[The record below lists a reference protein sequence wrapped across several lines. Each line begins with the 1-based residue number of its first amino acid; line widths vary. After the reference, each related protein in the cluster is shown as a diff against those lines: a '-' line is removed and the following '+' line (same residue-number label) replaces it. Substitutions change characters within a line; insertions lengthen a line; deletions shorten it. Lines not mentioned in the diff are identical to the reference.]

1 MTSFLSIVAED
12 MLREYG
18 PDMRD
23 VTVVFPSQRAGL
35 FLSQELAAH
44 SEQPVWAPHYITM
57 SNLFQSLSHLT
68 VADPIDCVCL
78 LHQLYLK
85 YVGEHILQQEG
96 PDALARETLDRFWG
110 WGEILMADFDDI
122 DKHLADADK
131 VFRHIHDLTELQDL
145 SYLDEEQRRALVRF
159 FGYFSSGK
167 DSLLRQRF
175 IRLWDKMYQMYTAL
189 HDELLSRGQLWEGA
203 LQREVCTQISATP
216 ELLDAYPHICFVGF
230 SVLNDTE
237 ECLMKALG
245 DRARFYWDYDEFY
258 TRDERHE
265 AGEFMRRNLRRF
277 PSALPPEMFRNLS
290 HLREITYIS
299 CTTDNAVARY
309 VTNWL
314 QGPLDACLPKNAA
327 VLCNENLLLPVLHAI
342 PEAGKPGSPSAI
354 NVTMGFPLNQTP
366 IYSFLLALFA
376 MQVEGWDGRRQRF
389 RPAFLQP
396 VQSHP
401 YAAYVNQDRLMGHVN
416 LELSSLF
423 TWLDDMVQEV
433 GLHFSR
439 LSTPDIYDQLTAES
453 VFQVHRVLMRLL
465 QMVTRPQNPLS
476 AELTTMRKLLRT
488 LLAAVRIPFHGEP
501 ADGLQLMGV
510 LETRCLDFSHL
521 LLLSVE
527 EGCLPRTSSQDSLI
541 PPVIRESYGLTTPRH
556 RICIYAYYF
565 YRLIQRAEHI
575 TCVFNEN
582 CVGIQRHEI
591 SRFLRQLQAEFT
603 PQQLTIR
610 QLRLQSLPQIVRPSE
625 ICIPASSQI
634 IEHLKATYCQSQ
646 AVPNPSRLSPTALN
660 RYMRC
665 PLQFYFRYVAD
676 LQATQEESD
685 EVDAS
690 QLGNVFHDTA
700 EIIYKDLIRRHDGEQ
715 TVQQEWLSPL
725 LAPESAMLRQYV
737 DIAFE
742 LNVFH
747 PLKNLSGR
755 LYDQERERRIAQMLQ
770 PDGAPK
776 CEYIG
781 QAIIIRDVVLQYL
794 RALLRYDMH
803 RAPFTL
809 LGMEQDCNL
818 YLQVDR
824 PKDEPIIV
832 RLGGRID
839 RLDQDRNGTTRIL
852 DYKTG
857 KTHLVSPTID
867 QLFVRGEAHPDHF
880 FQTFVYALAC
890 RQSLMQCRNNP
901 LHAALFY
908 VREAHR
914 PDYDPT
920 LFFRQSEDKSAES
933 ESDFRQVEDRF
944 RQELCHVVA
953 EIFDP
958 AIPFS
963 QTADIRV
970 CTNCDYHLLCGRHV
984 KTPS

>member
-12 MLREYG
+12 MLSKYG
-18 PDMRD
+18 SDMRD

-44 SEQPVWAPHYITM
+44 SAQPVWAPRYITM
-57 SNLFQSLSHLT
+57 GNLFQSLTHLT

-96 PDALARETLDRFWG
+96 PDAFARETLDRFWG

-131 VFRHIHDLTELQDL
+131 VFRHIHDLAELQDL

-175 IRLWDKMYQMYTAL
+175 IRLWDQMYQMYTAL

-203 LQREVCTQISATP
+203 LQREVCMQIDATP
-216 ELLDAYPHICFVGF
+216 DMLDAYPHICFVGF

-237 ECLMKALG
+237 EHLMKALG
-245 DRARFYWDYDEFY
+245 SRASFYWDYDEYY
-258 TRDERHE
+258 TLDEKHE

-277 PSALPPEMFRNLS
+277 PSALPPEMFRNLRKL
-290 HLREITYIS
+290 HEITFIS

-314 QGPLDACLPKNAA
+314 QGPLDDSLPKNAA
-327 VLCNENLLLPVLHAI
+327 VLCNENLLLPALHAI
-342 PEAGKPGSPSAI
+342 PDAGQPGSPSGI
-354 NVTMGFPLNQTP
+354 NVTMGFPLSQTP

-376 MQVEGWDGRRQRF
+376 MQVEGWDTRRQRF
-389 RPAFLQP
+389 RPSFLQP

-401 YAAYVNQDRLMGHVN
+401 YAAYVALDRLMSHVN
-416 LELSSLF
+416 PELSRLL

-433 GLHFSR
+433 GLHFAK
-439 LSTPDIYDQLTAES
+439 LSSPDIYDQLCAES

-465 QMVTRPQNPLS
+465 QMVTRIQNPLS

-527 EGCLPRTSSQDSLI
+527 EGFLPRISSQDSLI
-541 PPVIRESYGLTTPRH
+541 PPVIRESYGLTTTRH
-556 RICIYAYYF
+556 RMSIYAYYF

-582 CVGIQRHEI
+582 CVGLQKHEI

-610 QLRLQSLPQIVRPSE
+610 QFRLQSLPQIVQPSE
-625 ICIPASSQI
+625 ICIPATSSV
-634 IEHLKATYCQSQ
+634 IERLKATYCRSQ
-646 AVPNPSRLSPTALN
+646 AVLHPSRLSPTALN

-665 PLQFYFRYVAD
+665 PLQFYFQYVAD
-676 LQATQEESD
+676 LHVSQEESD

-690 QLGNVFHDTA
+690 QLGTVFHDSA
-700 EIIYKDLIRRHDGEQ
+700 EIIYKDLIRRHNGEL
-715 TVQQEWLSPL
+715 TVQKEWLTPL
-725 LAPESAMLRQYV
+725 LTPDSAMLRRYV

-747 PLKNLSGR
+747 PSRSKNGR
-755 LYDQERERRIAQMLQ
+755 SNDQEREQRILQMLR
-770 PDGAPK
+770 PDGAPR
-776 CEYIG
+776 CEYRG

-794 RALLRYDMH
+794 KALLRHDMH

-809 LGMEQDCNL
+809 LGVEQDCDL
-818 YLQVDR
+818 FLQVEQPHGD
-824 PKDEPIIV
+824 PISV

-839 RLDQDRNGTTRIL
+839 RLDQDLNGTTRIL

-857 KTHLVSPTID
+857 KTQLVTPTID
-867 QLFVRGEAHPDHF
+867 QLFVRGEAHPDYI

-890 RQSLMQCRNNP
+890 RQSLKQCLNNP
-901 LHAALFY
+901 IHTALFY

-920 LFFRQSEDKSAES
+920 LFFRLSEGKSAER
-933 ESDFRQVEDRF
+933 ESDFRQVEDQF
-944 RQELCHVVA
+944 RQELCHVIA

-958 AIPFS
+958 AVPFS
-963 QTADIRV
+963 QTTDMRV
-970 CTNCDYHLLCGRHV
+970 CGKCDYHLLCGRQV
-984 KTPS
+984 KTLS

>member
-1 MTSFLSIVAED
+1 
-12 MLREYG
+12 MLRKYG

-35 FLSQELAAH
+35 FLSQELAAQ
-44 SEQPVWAPHYITM
+44 SEQPVWAPRYITM
-57 SNLFQSLSHLT
+57 GNLFQSLSRLS

-85 YVGEHILQQEG
+85 HVGEHILQQEG

-122 DKHLADADK
+122 DKHLADAEK

-175 IRLWDKMYQMYTAL
+175 IRLWDQMYLMYTAL

-203 LQREVCTQISATP
+203 LQREVCTQIDASP
-216 ELLDAYPHICFVGF
+216 EMLDAYPQICFVGF

-237 ECLMKALG
+237 EYLMKAMG
-245 DRARFYWDYDEFY
+245 SRARFYWDYDEYY
-258 TRDERHE
+258 TLDEKHE

-277 PSALPPEMFRNLS
+277 PSALPPEMFRNLR
-290 HLREITYIS
+290 HLHEITYIS

-314 QGPLDACLPKNAA
+314 QGPQDSCLPKNAV
-327 VLCNENLLLPVLHAI
+327 VLCNENLLLPTLHAI
-342 PEAGKPGSPSAI
+342 PDDGKPGSPSGI

-366 IYSFLLALFA
+366 IYGFLLALFA
-376 MQVEGWDGRRQRF
+376 MQTEGWDGRRQRF
-389 RPAFLQP
+389 RPSFLQP

-401 YAAYVNQDRLMGHVN
+401 YAAYVDQDRLMTRVN
-416 LELSSLF
+416 PELTSLF

-433 GLHFSR
+433 GLHFAK
-439 LSTPDIYDQLTAES
+439 LSAPDIYDQLTAES
-453 VFQVHRVLMRLL
+453 VFQVHRVVMRLL
-465 QMVTRPQNPLS
+465 QMVTRQQNPLL
-476 AELTTMRKLLRT
+476 AELTTIRKLLRT

-527 EGCLPRTSSQDSLI
+527 EGCLPRLTSQDSLI

-556 RICIYAYYF
+556 RISIYAYYF

-582 CVGIQRHEI
+582 CTGLLRHEI

-603 PQQLTIR
+603 TQQLTIR
-610 QLRLQSLPQIVRPSE
+610 QIRLESLPQIARTPE
-625 ICIPASSQI
+625 ICIPASSQV
-634 IEHLKATYCQSQ
+634 IERLKATYCRSQ
-646 AVPNPSRLSPTALN
+646 AVPHPSRLSPTALN

-665 PLQFYFRYVAD
+665 PLQFYFQYVAD
-676 LQATQEESD
+676 LHVSQEESD

-700 EIIYKDLIRRHDGEQ
+700 EIIYKDLIRRHNGEH

-725 LAPESAMLRQYV
+725 LAPDSAMLRRYV

-747 PLKNLSGR
+747 PSKSPNGR
-755 LYDQERERRIAQMLQ
+755 SNDQEREQRITQMLQ
-770 PDGAPK
+770 PGGAPH

-794 RALLRYDMH
+794 KALLRHDMH

-809 LGMEQDCNL
+809 MGMEQDCNL
-818 YLQVDR
+818 YLQVDQ
-824 PKDEPIIV
+824 PQGETICV

-839 RLDQDRNGTTRIL
+839 RLEQDCNGTTRIL

-857 KTHLVSPTID
+857 KTHIATPTID
-867 QLFVRGEAHPDHF
+867 QLFIRGDAHPDHF

-890 RQSLMQCRNNP
+890 RQSLTQCQNNP
-901 LHAALFY
+901 IHAALFY

-920 LFFRQSEDKSAES
+920 LYFRLSEDKSAER
-933 ESDFRQVEDRF
+933 ESDFRQVENQF
-944 RQELCHVVA
+944 RQELCQVIA

-958 AIPFS
+958 AVPFS
-963 QTADIRV
+963 QTNDIRV
-970 CTNCDYHLLCGRHV
+970 CGKCDYHLLCGRQV